1 MVREIVKYGNETLRE
16 KSHPVEAVTKE
27 IRSLVQDMLQTMY
40 ANNGAGLAAEQIGRT
55 ESVCVVDVSFADK
68 NRRDEPPENP
78 GVSMPLVLINPEI
91 VDQKGRLTAQEGCLS
106 FPEVFVRIARA
117 KTVTVRFVD
126 LSGAQRELVVHG
138 LLARAIQ
145 HELDHLQGVLLVDR
159 MSHVQ
164 KVAVAGKLKRIRSEA
179 LAARR
184 TAAA

>member
-1 MVREIVKYGNETLRE
+1 
-16 KSHPVEAVTKE
+16 
-27 IRSLVQDMLQTMY
+27 
-40 ANNGAGLAAEQIGRT
+40 
-55 ESVCVVDVSFADK
+55 
-68 NRRDEPPENP
+68 
-78 GVSMPLVLINPEI
+78 
-91 VDQKGRLTAQEGCLS
+91 
-106 FPEVFVRIARA
+106 
-117 KTVTVRFVD
+117 
-126 LSGAQRELVVHG
+126 LVVHG